1 MTDPTADL
9 LARIQRLEDI
19 EAIKTLKH
27 RYFRSID
34 SADFATLATLLTDD
48 FAVDYKGGTYHWQVS
63 GKEVVLEALANS
75 FHSRG
80 LAEHT
85 GHHPEIEILSPTT
98 ATGLWYLTDV
108 FTHLD
113 TLHQVGGGALYRDTY
128 VKEGNQ
134 WKIKTTGYVR
144 VFETSELLKEAPTV
158 TFSRLAINGKLREI
172 PK

>member
-63 GKEVVLEALANS
+63 GKDVVLEALANS

-98 ATGLWYLTDV
+98 ATGLWYLTDT
-108 FTHLD
+108 FLHLD
-113 TLHQVGGGALYRDTY
+113 TRLLTKGSALYTDTY
-128 VKEGNQ
+128 VKQDGT
-134 WKIKTTGYVR
+134 WKIATSAYTRFTEIVETVREVPNVTYSILAATGR
-144 VFETSELLKEAPTV
+144 V
-158 TFSRLAINGKLREI
+158 IG
-172 PK
+172 